1 MSLVQPASP
10 RSFVTEASDGVL
22 ITIPCRRNWAAVVF
36 LMVWLTGWSVGEIFG
51 LTMLLTNVLGTA
63 LTKRVVPG
71 PGPWF
76 MGLWLLGWTVGGLW
90 AMYSVGL
97 MLTGKELIFLNR
109 VQSCLA
115 LQQRVWGFGGRTRE
129 YALGEIRRLRVS
141 TEGFG
146 AYGFNAQ
153 RTWMMGTRTIAFDY
167 GANTYRFGAG
177 VDEAEAQAI
186 VDTLREQRP
195 SLVV

>member
-1 MSLVQPASP
+1 MSLVQPAGP
-10 RSFVTEASDGVL
+10 RSFVTEASEGVL

-36 LMVWLTGWSVGEIFG
+36 LMLWLTGWSVGEVFG
-51 LTMLLTNVLGTA
+51 LTMLLTNVLGMA
-63 LTKRVVPG
+63 LTKTAVPG

-76 MGLWLLGWTVGGLW
+76 MGLWLLGWTAGGLW

-109 VQSCLA
+109 AQSCLA

-141 TEGFG
+141 PEGLG

-153 RTWMMGTRTIAFDY
+153 RTWMTGSRTIAFDY
-167 GANTYRFGAG
+167 GAKTFRFGAG

-186 VDTLREQRP
+186 VDTLQERWP
-195 SLVV
+195 ALVN